1 MNDQILPREVLRLA
15 IYTRRVQAVLT
26 EKQYDTISRLSEEM
40 GKPLSVLIREAVE
53 KVYIEQ
59 AEQER
64 RQAALQRLLSL
75 EAPTADWEQMEEEII
90 RGSRRE

>member
-1 MNDQILPREVLRLA
+1 MA

-40 GKPLSVLIREAVE
+40 GKPVSVLIREAVE

-90 RGSRRE
+90 QGSRRE